1 MHSQE
6 RACGHWCK
14 LTNLVS
20 PALGVPYPFYI
31 SLRAESTTHPDQ
43 YLQTI
48 LPRQY
53 WIILNWSVHQTVI
66 QMKKHSQPIC
76 SSCLMPEH
84 VLVSWWGFVT
94 LCHTEN
100 WTWWAPSPIYH
111 LPLNIEWSGMGDE
124 IEDSGGAQG
133 TPSVFGQ
140 KKWAAWGGFRVP
152 FYKQFLTFSKRNP
165 TAIASQS
172 VSAGRPRSNKTPH
185 IASKWL
191 VTLFAMSV
199 ESNS

>member
-20 PALGVPYPFYI
+20 PALGAPYPFYI

-66 QMKKHSQPIC
+66 QVEKDCQPVWC
-76 SSCLMPEH
+76 QSMCLCLDEG
-84 VLVSWWGFVT
+84 L

-100 WTWWAPSPIYH
+100 WTWWTPSPIYH
-111 LPLNIEWSGMGDE
+111 LPLNIEWSGMGDQ

-133 TPSVFGQ
+133 E
-140 KKWAAWGGFRVP
+140 VP
-152 FYKQFLTFSKRNP
+152 ALLHLPFNCSKCKTTIVLPAKTTFS
-165 TAIASQS
+165 IFSM
-172 VSAGRPRSNKTPH
+172 VSSRIGAT
-185 IASKWL
+185 SKV
-191 VTLFAMSV
+191 VTFT
-199 ESNS
+199 

>member
-20 PALGVPYPFYI
+20 PALGAPYPFYI

-66 QMKKHSQPIC
+66 QVKKDCQPIC

-84 VLVSWWGFVT
+84 VLVSGWGFVT

-100 WTWWAPSPIYH
+100 WTWWAPSPVYH

-133 TPSVFGQ
+133 E
-140 KKWAAWGGFRVP
+140 VP
-152 FYKQFLTFSKRNP
+152 ALLHLPFNCSKCKTTILLPAKTTFS
-165 TAIASQS
+165 IFSM
-172 VSAGRPRSNKTPH
+172 VSSRIGAT
-185 IASKWL
+185 SKV
-191 VTLFAMSV
+191 VTFT
-199 ESNS
+199 